1 MIFSLIFCGLLS
13 SVFILGRGFFLHL
26 YSNDPKV
33 LTFAVQRLL
42 IATTLELL
50 TSTYEISGGAMR
62 GLGHSLSP
70 ALITVF
76 GSCVLRLIWVSTV
89 CRYFHE
95 FWVVMIIYPISWVLT
110 GSMMLLAY
118 YLLRRKLF
126 EKAHYRKSRK
136 QMVPSSKE

>member
-1 MIFSLIFCGLLS
+1 
-13 SVFILGRGFFLHL
+13 
-26 YSNDPKV
+26 
-33 LTFAVQRLL
+33 
-42 IATTLELL
+42 
-50 TSTYEISGGAMR
+50 MR

-110 GSMMLLAY
+110 GSMMLLPITCCAGSY
-118 YLLRRKLF
+118 S
-126 EKAHYRKSRK
+126 EKVQYRNL
-136 QMVPSSKE
+136 VA